1 MNTQT
6 PDMDEHQSLVDHLT
20 ALRDSLLRS
29 LVFVFIGFL
38 VSWGFSEIIFDF
50 VRAPI
55 EPFLKSSAGGLI
67 FTAPMDKFLAH
78 IKVSFLAGI
87 IVSCPFWL
95 HQLWR
100 FIAPGL
106 YPSERKFGLVF
117 ISVGSVLFLTGVT
130 FVYTVVYP
138 MAFKFL
144 MGFGGGVDKPMI
156 TISEYLSFFVTTT
169 LVFGAAFEMPLI
181 LTMLGVLGVIDYK
194 FLKEKRRYAIVLL
207 AALSAIVTPPDVI
220 SMLMMMGPM
229 VLLYESSIW
238 AVYLLGRK
246 NK

>member
-1 MNTQT
+1 MPLGGGYLTLDGSRTSSINNPEINT
-6 PDMDEHQSLVDHLT
+6 LCN
-20 ALRDSLLRS
+20 
-29 LVFVFIGFL
+29 
-38 VSWGFSEIIFDF
+38 
-50 VRAPI
+50 
-55 EPFLKSSAGGLI
+55 
-67 FTAPMDKFLAH
+67 
-78 IKVSFLAGI
+78 VSFELREALGALTQRVGI